1 MNPHQVLSGVYYP
14 PEAYDGSSRRFE
26 GTGDNGWEC
35 GLYPDATGLDGYTY
49 LMSSNSY
56 EDWNNF
62 DQFSADVTLY
72 ADQPRAFQCAVAEM
86 DGGDHIRIRCDS
98 FHAVVSVCL
107 SLFCLSY
114 LVVCESV
121 CSVFMRT
128 HARAPF
134 SHTQMESIIKSHTSP
149 LSHDW
154 QGGGRHGALW
164 RSADRPPSGPPH
176 LQPTDV
182 AGQERRRR
190 DFPSP
195 HPRGSY
201 HPTRHAPLGARGRM
215 FLPRPPPVTQADQN
229 DNHPLCFPP
238 PNQASTISASPHRLE
253 RRGLSR
259 RQRPRHGCPCL
270 PASPLLHHRNH

>member
-1 MNPHQVLSGVYYP
+1 MCSDCHICRQATLIHVYTQPHYTHPRVHATTHARMNSHQVLSGVYYP
-14 PEAYDGSSRRFE
+14 PEAYDGTSRRFE

-114 LVVCESV
+114 MAVCESV
-121 CSVFMRT
+121 CCVLMRT
-128 HARAPF
+128 RARPF
-134 SHTQMESIIKSHTSP
+134 I
-149 LSHDW
+149 
-154 QGGGRHGALW
+154 
-164 RSADRPPSGPPH
+164 
-176 LQPTDV
+176 
-182 AGQERRRR
+182 
-190 DFPSP
+190 
-195 HPRGSY
+195 SY
-201 HPTRHAPLGARGRM
+201 TNGKYY
-215 FLPRPPPVTQADQN
+215 
-229 DNHPLCFPP
+229 
-238 PNQASTISASPHRLE
+238 
-253 RRGLSR
+253 
-259 RQRPRHGCPCL
+259 
-270 PASPLLHHRNH
+270 